1 VAYSAAFKKW
11 QLWQKAYSTIKK
23 EMNERGLRGFDRL
36 VYYQKRIQDFKQ
48 TIV

>member
-11 QLWQKAYSTIKK
+11 QAWQKAYSKINA

-36 VYYQKRIQDFKQ
+36 VYYQKRIQEFKQ
-48 TIV
+48 IIV